1 MAFNSTSIVHKFKT
15 VPVDFE
21 KLIDIAEKDA
31 AQEKYNKLVWIAD
44 GIETEIL
51 VWLCLL
57 INRILYDKQT
67 LELKNEDVENKIP
80 NINDLAK
87 KTDYNTKNPGI

>member
-21 KLIDIAEKDA
+21 KLIDVTKKDA
-31 AQEKYNKLVWIAD
+31 IQKKYNKLVWIAD

-51 VWLCLL
+51 V
-57 INRILYDKQT
+57 
-67 LELKNEDVENKIP
+67 
-80 NINDLAK
+80 
-87 KTDYNTKNPGI
+87 